1 MPEIGPNGHGEHEQ
15 EVSTADR
22 TRNVQGHPSEQ
33 NNDIHEEEYQ
43 TEEGLD
49 EAEMPD
55 RTRGQTKRER
65 EKVEQEAKHEKKEQD
80 RQKKRQK
87 KVEKNRGEP

>member
-1 MPEIGPNGHGEHEQ
+1 
-15 EVSTADR
+15 VL
-22 TRNVQGHPSEQ
+22 GHPSEQ

-55 RTRGQTKRER
+55 RTRGQTKKQR
-65 EKVEQEAKHEKKEQD
+65 EKEEQGAKHERKGKD
-80 RQKKRQK
+80 MQKKRQK
-87 KVEKNRGEP
+87 KVEKNRGGP